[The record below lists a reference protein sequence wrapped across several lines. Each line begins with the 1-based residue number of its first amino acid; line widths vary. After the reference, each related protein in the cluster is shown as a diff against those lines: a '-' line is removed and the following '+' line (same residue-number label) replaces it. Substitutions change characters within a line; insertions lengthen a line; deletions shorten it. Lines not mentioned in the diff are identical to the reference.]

1 MNPVVLSLVILIAV
15 AAIGIV
21 LWLAMAW
28 KHRPE
33 ISPNEAIQASFQKF
47 TAEIVGKQMESMAT
61 IQNSLNQ
68 TTKILND
75 RLAESSRS
83 LDQKVEVFGEIK
95 SKIGEL
101 AIQAK
106 NMENIGQNIQ
116 SLSELLK
123 PPKLRGSVG
132 ETFLENILSQIL
144 PKALFGLQHTFPSGH
159 RVDAVIKFG
168 NKLLCVDSKFPL
180 EAFNKHI
187 EKPDNADF
195 RKLFAQSMK
204 KHVEDISSRYILPQE
219 GTLEYAVMYIPAES
233 IYYQFISNEPEA
245 FDLALSKKVIPSSPG
260 HLYGF
265 LATMS
270 AVYKETGL
278 INQGRQLSALLNN
291 LTDSLQKISGL
302 HERMDGS
309 VRSLAIS
316 LGKARDETRTAEQHL
331 GRMQKPELE
340 ESSVPTVP
348 KQLDYL
354 IENRNSN

>member
-1 MNPVVLSLVILIAV
+1 MNPVVLTLVIIIAV
-15 AAIGIV
+15 AVIGTL
-21 LWLAMAW
+21 LWLVNASRR
-28 KHRPE
+28 KPE
-33 ISPNEAIQASFQKF
+33 VSPTETIQASFQKL
-47 TAEIVGKQMESMAT
+47 TAELVGKQMEGLAAV
-61 IQNSLNQ
+61 QNSLNQ
-68 TTKILND
+68 TTQILNE

-116 SLSELLK
+116 SLSELLR
-123 PPKLRGSVG
+123 PPKLRGSIG
-132 ETFLENILSQIL
+132 ETFLENMLSQIL
-144 PKALFGLQHTFPSGH
+144 PKPLFDLQHTFPSGH

-168 NKLLCVDSKFPL
+168 NKFLCIDSKFPL
-180 EAFNKHI
+180 DSFNKHI
-187 EKPDNADF
+187 EKPENADF
-195 RKLFAQSMK
+195 RKLFTQSIK
-204 KHVEDISSRYILPQE
+204 KHVDDISARYILPQE
-219 GTLEYAVMYIPAES
+219 ETLEIAVMYIPAES
-233 IYYQFISNEPEA
+233 IYYQFIANEQEV
-245 FDLALSKKVIPSSPG
+245 FDYTLSKKVIPSSPG

-278 INQGRQLSALLNN
+278 INQGRQLSTGLNN
-291 LTDSLQKISGL
+291 LTDSLQKVSGL

-331 GRMQKPELE
+331 GRLQKPESDE
-340 ESSVPTVP
+340 PAVSP
-348 KQLDYL
+348 QLDYL
-354 IENRNSN
+354 LENRNPN